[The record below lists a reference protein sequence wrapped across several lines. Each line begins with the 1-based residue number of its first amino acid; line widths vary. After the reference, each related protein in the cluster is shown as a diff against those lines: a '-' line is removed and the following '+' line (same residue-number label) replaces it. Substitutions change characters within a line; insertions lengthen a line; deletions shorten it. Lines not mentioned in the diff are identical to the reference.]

1 MKVSIDLRY
10 SVAEEKRTTEDDDD
24 DIIGVGGWN
33 RRRRS
38 VERKPTKAERS
49 SVIKR
54 VVSEA
59 RIEEAT
65 ATVTVTAFFDFK
77 GSARS
82 GCLRNIRRRPVRR
95 FVIRTRRNRIIAFP

>member
-1 MKVSIDLRY
+1 MSIDLRY
-10 SVAEEKRTTEDDDD
+10 SVAEEKRTTEEEEKDDD
-24 DIIGVGGWN
+24 DIMGVGGWN

-38 VERKPTKAERS
+38 VERKPVKAERS
-49 SVIKR
+49 GVIKR
-54 VVSEA
+54 AVSEA

-82 GCLRNIRRRPVRR
+82 GCLRNTRRR
-95 FVIRTRRNRIIAFP
+95 FVASL